1 MDKIQEL
8 ENKINYLET
17 QTKNIYNELERTR
30 FELIS
35 LKGIQPNNVVNNI
48 QQPQV
53 QQNNIDQQIQQAII
67 ENSNKN
73 KNNFERIIG
82 RNAMGIGA
90 SILIFIAMIMFATL
104 LLPYL
109 GDEVKLV
116 AMYVFSFLL
125 IGFGEFIYRKQKN
138 GYLILSACGIGALFI
153 SIVATNVYFHYINNI
168 VLYLLLILW
177 IGYTSYLGKKRNL
190 LFVIVGQLGIF
201 MSLVLACFGMET
213 AMDLYLTFIYLIISE
228 LLFFGLFYNAGY
240 KFYLTNIIGLCISI
254 FTFNLGVLIRYNIY
268 PAELTYH
275 SGPIIPMIVL
285 LSILFIYLGIGY
297 FLYKSNS
304 KDKLILSGIISFI
317 NSLNVL
323 SICGFLAFSREFSFE
338 PRQAHD
344 IYYFVPLV
352 IYYLLLTVFFIIKEH
367 KFNKIALPFEYIG
380 LGLFLLSS
388 CALPEW
394 LNYIILLL
402 TYLAIVGY
410 NIILNRVDFYYV
422 SQCILCFMIIIF
434 TGKELIILPIII
446 LLINICQMIY
456 SRLKNEQGKLIG
468 YEMFSYVSLLILC
481 STIIFTIFNKNDA
494 IFGLS
499 TSFIESIILAG
510 VFLLIQ
516 LLVIKFNWANNR
528 GNFKFRFGV
537 NLALMIFLLIG
548 YIEEGLG
555 DNLPCII
562 IYSLFTIAIFS
573 INLKSLLQYN
583 NKAGAYIG
591 LKYTLLI
598 WVILSTL
605 KVSGQAFSVIL
616 LLIAIASILCGFMI
630 KNKSIRLY
638 GLVLSMFSI
647 FKLIVYDISYDN
659 TLMRAISFL
668 ICGILCFVISLI
680 YNYIDKKQN
689 VLIEKDDENYNI

>member
-1 MDKIQEL
+1 MDKIKEL
-8 ENKINYLET
+8 ENKINYLEVQT
-17 QTKNIYNELERTR
+17 QNIYNELERTK
-30 FELIS
+30 FELMS

-48 QQPQV
+48 QQNNTQQV
-53 QQNNIDQQIQQAII
+53 TIDQRIQQAVI

-73 KNNFERIIG
+73 KDNFERIIG

-116 AMYVFSFLL
+116 AMYVFSLFL
-125 IGFGEFIYRKQKN
+125 IGFGEFVYRKQKN
-138 GYLILSACGIGALFI
+138 GYLILSACGVGALFI
-153 SIVATNVYFHYINNI
+153 SIVATNIYFHYIDVI

-177 IGYTSYLGKKRNL
+177 IGYTSYLGKKRNI
-190 LFVIVGQLGIF
+190 LFVIVGQIGIF
-201 MSLVLACFGMET
+201 MSLILACFGMET
-213 AMDLYLTFIYLIISE
+213 SMDLYLTFIYLIISE
-228 LLFFGLFYNAGY
+228 LLFFVLFYNAGY
-240 KFYLTNIIGLCISI
+240 KFSLTNIIGLCISI
-254 FTFNLGVLIRYNIY
+254 FTFNLGVFIQYNTY
-268 PAELTYH
+268 PEDLTYQ
-275 SGPIIPMIVL
+275 SGPIIPVIVL

-297 FLYKSNS
+297 FLNKSNS
-304 KDKLILSGIISFI
+304 KDKLVLSGILSLI
-317 NSLNVL
+317 NSLSIL
-323 SICGFLAFSREFSFE
+323 LICGFLVFSCEFSFE
-338 PRQAHD
+338 PKDTHNV
-344 IYYFVPLV
+344 YYFVPLV
-352 IYYLLLTVFFIIKEH
+352 LYFVLLIALFIIKE
-367 KFNKIALPFEYIG
+367 NKLGKLALPFIYIS
-380 LGLFLLSS
+380 LSLFLLSS

-394 LNYIILLL
+394 LNYTILIL
-402 TYLAIVGY
+402 TYFVIVGY
-410 NIILNRVDFYYV
+410 NLILNRTDFYYV
-422 SQCILCFMIIIF
+422 SQCILCFMIIVF

-468 YEMFSYVSLLILC
+468 YEMFSYVSLLSLC

-499 TSFIESIILAG
+499 TSFIESIILAC

-537 NLALMIFLLIG
+537 NLALMIILLIG
-548 YIEEGLG
+548 YIEKGFC
-555 DNLPCII
+555 DNIPCII
-562 IYSLFTIAIFS
+562 IYSLFTIALFS

-583 NKAGAYIG
+583 NKAGVYIG
-591 LKYTLLI
+591 AKYTLLI
-598 WVILSTL
+598 WVILGTL
-605 KVSGQAFSVIL
+605 RVSGQAFSVIL
-616 LLIAIASILCGFMI
+616 LLIAIASILWGFMI

-638 GLVLSMFSI
+638 GLGLSMFSI
-647 FKLIVYDISYDN
+647 FKLIVYDMSYDN